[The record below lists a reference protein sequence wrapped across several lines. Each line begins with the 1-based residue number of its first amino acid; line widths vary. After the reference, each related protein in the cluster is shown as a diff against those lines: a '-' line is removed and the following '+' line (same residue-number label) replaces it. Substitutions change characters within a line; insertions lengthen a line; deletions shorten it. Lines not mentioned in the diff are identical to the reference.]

1 VNIMGNTTIQVSEE
15 TQEKLKEHIDA
26 KNYDEA
32 IQNLL
37 QKSEKNGISIV
48 MLVNLEDKDLL
59 FTENGLQEIIEKEDS
74 Q

>member
-1 VNIMGNTTIQVSEE
+1 MGNTTIQVSEE

>member
-1 VNIMGNTTIQVSEE
+1 MNIMGNTTIQVSEE